1 MWLYSRDWH
10 IINQLNCSKNKT
22 DNNNNKKPQTSQKPH
37 NSHLL
42 GCTFFFSWHL
52 VASSWGQDL
61 CQSHCYT
68 DESPGQCQGLKD
80 FYENV
85 WIEQVNG
92 WVIEK
97 SKGILGKNR
106 QPPRRPGEQEVT
118 DQLLE
123 KGMATTVYS
132 SLENPMNSVK
142 RQKGND
148 TERWTPQVGRCP
160 IHYGR
165 RVEK

>member
-1 MWLYSRDWH
+1 MWLYSRDWY
-10 IINQLNCSKNKT
+10 IINQLNCNKNKT

-106 QPPRRPGEQEVT
+106 QPPQRPGEQEVT
-118 DQLLE
+118 LTNRWRKEWQPLCILALRTPRTVW
-123 KGMATTVYS
+123 KGKKVTTLKDELPRSGGAQYTMG
-132 SLENPMNSVK
+132 E
-142 RQKGND
+142 
-148 TERWTPQVGRCP
+148 E
-160 IHYGR
+160 
-165 RVEK
+165 